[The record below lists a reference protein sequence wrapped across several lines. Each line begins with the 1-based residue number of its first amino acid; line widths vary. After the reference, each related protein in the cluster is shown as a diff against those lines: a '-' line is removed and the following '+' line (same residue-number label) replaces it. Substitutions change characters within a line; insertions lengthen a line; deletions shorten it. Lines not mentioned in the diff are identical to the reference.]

1 MVLRRAMVQEGERR
15 RRSSSSNLSS
25 GRSSSSRS
33 IAPCFVQLQISE
45 LIVLLLVMAPCFLAS
60 VAAVAVA
67 SRKSYVVYLG
77 ESDAALQHPDSVT
90 AQHHNLLR
98 SACGR

>member
-1 MVLRRAMVQEGERR
+1 MLRRAMVQEGERR

-25 GRSSSSRS
+25 GRSSSSSRS

-45 LIVLLLVMAPCFLAS
+45 LIVLLLVMSPCFLAS

-67 SRKSYVVYLG
+67 SRKVS
-77 ESDAALQHPDSVT
+77 
-90 AQHHNLLR
+90 
-98 SACGR
+98 